1 MKKEH
6 VFIALLVVNIALV
19 FGIYQMFIT
28 EQTDPVM
35 QEDRPHFAVICN
47 APDEN
52 WARISRGMNAAA
64 EEYGV
69 SVEYIESAFS
79 GADAD
84 AQAIIMATEA
94 KVDGI
99 AIFSPD
105 GQIED
110 AVAYAKEKNIPV
122 VTMVH
127 DATESGNDIFIGVEK
142 QDYGRYLKETLQFLG
157 DVQNIGLIYSNAANE
172 EQMREIEAALSENY
186 TLQAI
191 SRSSSYIFDTSETVK
206 ELALSD
212 EGLQVICCIDENT
225 TRGVA
230 QAVVDWKMINKL
242 QIIGAGDSEDLLSLV
257 EKEVI
262 SAVIVTDYESI
273 GYKAI
278 QGLSNVYSGGPYI
291 FKDTDVA
298 LRTISQENVAAYM
311 KEQENEA

>member
-6 VFIALLVVNIALV
+6 VFIALLAVNIVLV
-19 FGIYQMFIT
+19 IGIYRVFIT
-28 EQTDPVM
+28 APVDSIA
-35 QEDRPHFAVICN
+35 QENRPHFVVICN
-47 APDEN
+47 TPDEN
-52 WARISRGMNAAA
+52 WARIFRGMNAAA

-69 SVEYIESAFS
+69 SIEYMESVFS

-84 AQAIIMATEA
+84 AHAIFMATEA

-99 AIFSPD
+99 AIFSAD

-110 AVAYAKEKNIPV
+110 AVTYAKEKDIPV

-127 DATESGNDIFIGVEK
+127 DTAESQDDIFIGVEK
-142 QDYGRYLKETLQFLG
+142 QDYGQYLKETLQSLG
-157 DVQNIGLIYSNAANE
+157 DVQNIGLIYSKAANE
-172 EQMREIEAALSENY
+172 EQMQEIEAALSEDY

-206 ELALSD
+206 ELAMNN
-212 EGLQVICCIDENT
+212 ERLQVICCVDENT

-230 QAVVDWKMINKL
+230 QAVVDWRMINKL

-257 EKEVI
+257 EKNVI
-262 SAVIVTDYESI
+262 SALIVTDYESI

-278 QGLSNVYSGGPYI
+278 QELSNVCSGDSYI
-291 FKDTDVA
+291 FKSADVA
-298 LRTISQENVAAYM
+298 LRTISQENIAAYM
-311 KEQENEA
+311 KEQGNEA

>member
-172 EQMREIEAALSENY
+172 EQMREIEAALSGNY

-230 QAVVDWKMINKL
+230 QAVVDWKMINKI

-273 GYKAI
+273 GYKTI
-278 QGLSNVYSGGPYI
+278 QGLSNFYSGGPYI
-291 FKDTDVA
+291 FKNTDVA
-298 LRTISQENVAAYM
+298 LRAISRENVAEYV